1 MIEVDVRGAGV
12 ADQLEQRDGG
22 VGRPPRDKLS
32 RPKAAERGVQVVQA
46 LADPPPGYAAGVV
59 RALLLWR
66 PDVRRHHLPTGT
78 RRRRERR
85 VVLHP
90 EVPPEPHH
98 DPHRRVP
105 AAQGRGRDRHGAW
118 WWAGGGPIQELVSKK
133 PPVSLDRQER
143 TSGSHGA
150 RNEWCAET
158 HCFLPLLPRD
168 SQEQW
173 RSGRTSRRVVISPL
187 LFSSLMFAVGASGFC
202 WDSSRPVEKEA
213 VDIRIAWLGLI

>member
-105 AAQGRGRDRHGAW
+105 AAQGRQEAMEPGIMSGALRPT
-118 WWAGGGPIQELVSKK
+118 AFFLFSPEIPKNSGGV
-133 PPVSLDRQER
+133 
-143 TSGSHGA
+143 GA
-150 RNEWCAET
+150 R
-158 HCFLPLLPRD
+158 
-168 SQEQW
+168 
-173 RSGRTSRRVVISPL
+173 VV
-187 LFSSLMFAVGASGFC
+187 
-202 WDSSRPVEKEA
+202 E
-213 VDIRIAWLGLI
+213 